1 MSSVPGGPSGRNES
15 KRDCSPQLLHRF
27 PSASLK
33 KNFISTNYLL
43 QCLLHYISCLSRT
56 LSPPLFF
63 RIYRPNI
70 LSIYLYLADNLC
82 AIEEPMQFI
91 KTHVSLRVCAF
102 QIPQDFPN
110 VSVSRS
116 TFSFFSSPRILLFL
130 LKRIRISYE
139 PGKKK
144 KDDSR
149 GYLFIFLKK
158 TWQQTTRKTKFPSKW
173 TPLSPAPR
181 IHHQLK
187 NTPSEKPPLAYFPY
201 ANRLAVSSLY
211 KHVSSSLKRL
221 N

>member
-1 MSSVPGGPSGRNES
+1 
-15 KRDCSPQLLHRF
+15 
-27 PSASLK
+27 
-33 KNFISTNYLL
+33 
-43 QCLLHYISCLSRT
+43 
-56 LSPPLFF
+56 
-63 RIYRPNI
+63 
-70 LSIYLYLADNLC
+70 
-82 AIEEPMQFI
+82 MQFI

-158 TWQQTTRKTKFPSKW
+158 LDNKQQGKQNFLQSEPLCRPLPVYTT
-173 TPLSPAPR
+173 
-181 IHHQLK
+181 
-187 NTPSEKPPLAYFPY
+187 N
-201 ANRLAVSSLY
+201 
-211 KHVSSSLKRL
+211 
-221 N
+221 